1 MTEMKLL
8 EMKFLEDTLKEKIKS
23 LELSID
29 QLRQNCYMSPASG
42 SSGYLSH
49 RGHKSRSRT
58 P

>member
-1 MTEMKLL
+1 MKLL

-29 QLRQNCYMSPASG
+29 QLRQNCYMSPASE